1 MVNIML
7 SDTIRIAGT
16 VNDSIVDGPGIR
28 LAIFTQGCPHHCE
41 GCHNPESHDF
51 DGGRWAD
58 TDKIIEKIK
67 AKEIIRGVT
76 FSGGEP
82 FCQPEALADMAEK
95 LKNDGYHLM
104 AYTGYT
110 FEQLLKMSET
120 DENVKRLLA
129 CLDNIIDGR
138 FVLALRSLELKYKGS
153 SNQRT
158 LDVQES
164 LRRGRA
170 VEVEI

>member
-1 MVNIML
+1 MKIKLAGMV
-7 SDTIRIAGT
+7 G
-16 VNDSIVDGPGIR
+16 DSIVDGPGLR
-28 LAIFTQGCPHHCE
+28 FTIFVQGCPHHCE

-51 DGGRWAD
+51 NGGRWAD

-67 AKEIIRGVT
+67 ADEIIRGVT

-82 FCQPEALADMAEK
+82 FCQPEPLAYMAEK
-95 LKNDGYHLM
+95 LKKDGYNLM
-104 AYTGYT
+104 AYTGFT
-110 FEQLLKMSET
+110 FEQLLKMSES
-120 DENVKRLLA
+120 DKNVKRLLN
-129 CLDNIIDGR
+129 CLDYIIDGR

-158 LDVQES
+158 IDVQES
-164 LRRGRA
+164 LKQGRA

>member
-1 MVNIML
+1 MKIKL
-7 SDTIRIAGT
+7 AGL
-16 VNDSIVDGPGIR
+16 VGDSIVDGPGLR
-28 LAIFTQGCPHHCE
+28 FTIFVQGCPHHCE

-67 AKEIIRGVT
+67 ANEIIRGVT

-82 FCQPEALADMAEK
+82 FCQSEALADMAEK

-164 LRRGRA
+164 LRQGRA

>member
-1 MVNIML
+1 MKIKL
-7 SDTIRIAGT
+7 AGL
-16 VNDSIVDGPGIR
+16 VGDSIVDGPGLR
-28 LAIFTQGCPHHCE
+28 FTIFVQGCPHHCE

-51 DGGRWAD
+51 NGGRWAD

-67 AKEIIRGVT
+67 ANEIIRGVT

-82 FCQPEALADMAEK
+82 FCQPEPLADMAQK
-95 LKNDGYHLM
+95 LKKDGYHLM

-110 FEQLLKMSET
+110 FEQLLKMAEA
-120 DENVKRLLA
+120 DENVNRLLNR
-129 CLDNIIDGR
+129 LDNMIDGR

-158 LDVQES
+158 LDVQKS
-164 LRRGRA
+164 LKQGRA

>member
-1 MVNIML
+1 MDFVY
-7 SDTIRIAGT
+7 S
-16 VNDSIVDGPGIR
+16 SSVDGTGFR
-28 LAIFTQGCPHHCE
+28 DVLFVNYCPHHCE

-67 AKEIIRGVT
+67 ANEIIRGVT

>member
-1 MVNIML
+1 M
-7 SDTIRIAGT
+7 RIKLAGLT
-16 VNDSIVDGPGIR
+16 ADSIVDGPGLR
-28 LAIFTQGCPHHCE
+28 FTIFVQGCPHNCE

-51 DGGRWAD
+51 NGGRWAD

-67 AKEIIRGVT
+67 KNEIIRGVT

-82 FCQPEALADMAEK
+82 FCQPKPLADMAEK
-95 LKNDGYHLM
+95 LKKDGYHLI
-104 AYTGYT
+104 AYTGFT
-110 FEQLLKMSET
+110 FEQLMKMSVA
-120 DENVKRLLA
+120 DENVKKLLG
-129 CLDNIIDGR
+129 CLDNIIDGK
-138 FVLALRSLELKYKGS
+138 FVLSLRSLELRYKGS

-164 LRRGRA
+164 IRQGRA

>member
-1 MVNIML
+1 MKIKL
-7 SDTIRIAGT
+7 AGL
-16 VNDSIVDGPGIR
+16 VGDSIVDGPGLR
-28 LAIFTQGCPHHCE
+28 FTIFVQGCPHHCE

-67 AKEIIRGVT
+67 ANEIIRGVT

-82 FCQPEALADMAEK
+82 FCQPDSLADMAEK